1 MCVLVVENVL
11 SAVQFKRPNAL
22 VISDQISHKHMAVH
36 RWLGTTS
43 VDKVKKKKRMKVF
56 PHPLHHITLMFFSC
70 SD

>member
-22 VISDQISHKHMAVH
+22 VISDQISHKYMAVH

-43 VDKVKKKKRMKVF
+43 VDKVKKKKKNESVSTSSS
-56 PHPLHHITLMFFSC
+56 PYN
-70 SD
+70 SDVLFLW

>member
-43 VDKVKKKKRMKVF
+43 VDKVKKKKKESVSTSSS
-56 PHPLHHITLMFFSC
+56 PYN
-70 SD
+70 SDVLFL

>member
-43 VDKVKKKKRMKVF
+43 VDKVKKKKKNESVSTSSS
-56 PHPLHHITLMFFSC
+56 PYN
-70 SD
+70 SDVLFLW